1 MNIRELAE
9 HYTEVK
15 DFLYD
20 IMLDL
25 ELCDKCKKKFKEEMN
40 KF

>member
-20 IMLDL
+20 IMLI
-25 ELCDKCKKKFKEEMN
+25 N
-40 KF
+40 KSNEVEYEIRL

>member
-25 ELCDKCKKKFKEEMN
+25 ELCDKCKKEFEKIIKRF
-40 KF
+40 